1 MDYIPSNT
9 LQFDQALQQ
18 ADELFQ
24 ISCLPYTEHTT
35 EENQVLPPSPSQDG
49 RDLTCRPKFGQ
60 KRKASISSSNITFG
74 EIDDE
79 RNPKGN
85 KKIMH
90 RDIERQRRQE
100 MATLYASLRSQLPL
114 EYLKGNRSISD
125 HVHQTVN
132 YIKHLQSNIQKLHN
146 KRDGLK
152 RSCNISC
159 SSSTSTAV
167 TMENSQTAMKES
179 VVLVRTCKV
188 GVEVV
193 VNTPM
198 KQGLTL
204 SRLLEILREEGL
216 STISCISAQ
225 VNEKLIYTIESEVSD
240 GKCIDMFELQQR
252 LTKNL

>member
-35 EENQVLPPSPSQDG
+35 QENQALPPTPSQDG
-49 RDLTCRPKFGQ
+49 RDLTCRPTSGQ
-60 KRKASISSSNITFG
+60 KRKASISSSNITSG

-79 RNPKGN
+79 QNLKGN
-85 KKIMH
+85 KKIML

-114 EYLKGNRSISD
+114 EYLKGKRSISD
-125 HVHQTVN
+125 HVNQTVN
-132 YIKHLQSNIQKLHN
+132 YIKHLQSNIQELHN
-146 KRDGLK
+146 KRDRLK
-152 RSCNISC
+152 RSCDISC

-167 TMENSQTAMKES
+167 TMENSLSPMKES
-179 VVLVRTCKV
+179 VVLVRPCKA

-198 KQGLTL
+198 KQRLAL
-204 SRLLEILREEGL
+204 ARLLEILKREGL

-225 VNEKLIYTIESEVSD
+225 VNEKLIYTIESQVSD